1 MGQFPTSDSII
12 GKALQ
17 VLPILDTAIDPRSA
31 WLFENQSGTLGTNLN
46 SSVLY
51 VSEITGTPAATKAD
65 VAVILSGVEG
75 VIGAVAAGGFKSFDP
90 YTSSPSYNAFSNGAG
105 YFTATGLLTSVTS
118 SVPKSPAKQPSG
130 LTVDITVAVPTS
142 ALVVGQ
148 GGTDYTVGNT
158 FTSTAAPVGG
168 TGLEGTIDTIS
179 GGLGTGPAATL
190 IITRSGSGYSTGD
203 VITITS
209 AGSNNAAEFTITGA
223 LNGAITTIA
232 VNAAGSNYSPG
243 DIITVTQAGA
253 SGGTR
258 AILRV
263 VDSAPTIGDAVIFKN
278 VPMGTILPVSVD
290 YLMATGSTANLVCI
304 AGK

>member
-17 VLPILDTAIDPRSA
+17 VLPIADNAIDPRSA
-31 WLFENQSGTLGTNLN
+31 WLFENQSGTIGTNLN

-65 VAVILSGVEG
+65 IAVILSGVEG

-90 YTSSPSYNAFSNGAG
+90 YTSSPSYNAFSSGSN
-105 YFTATGLLTSVTS
+105 YTTANGLLTSVTS
-118 SVPKSPAKQPSG
+118 SVPKSPAKQPAG
-130 LTVDITVAVPTS
+130 LTVDITVAFPTKTVS
-142 ALVVGQ
+142 A
-148 GGTDYTVGNT
+148 GGTGYSAGAIDSVTGGTGTGIEGTVAINAGVVTAFTFTSGGIDYTVG
-158 FTSTAAPVGG
+158 
-168 TGLEGTIDTIS
+168 
-179 GGLGTGPAATL
+179 
-190 IITRSGSGYSTGD
+190 D
-203 VITITS
+203 VITLVQAGSGDNATITLTS
-209 AGSNNAAEFTITGA
+209 AP
-223 LNGAITTIA
+223 NGGITTIA

-243 DIITVTQAGA
+243 DIITVIQAGA

-263 VDSAPTIGDAVIFKN
+263 VDSAPTIDDAVVFKN

-290 YLMATGSTANLVCI
+290 YLMSTGSTANLVCI

>member
-148 GGTDYTVGNT
+148 GGTTYTAGNA
-158 FTSTAAPVGG
+158 FTSTVAPAGG
-168 TGLEGTIDTIS
+168 TGIIGTIATTS
-179 GGLGTGPAATL
+179 GGGATGPAATL
-190 IITRSGSGYSTGD
+190 TITRGGSGYSVND
-203 VITITS
+203 VITIVS
-209 AGSNNAAEFTITGA
+209 AGSDNLAKFTITGA

-243 DIITVTQAGA
+243 DIITVIQAGA

-258 AILRV
+258 AILSV
-263 VDSAPTIGDAVIFKN
+263 QDLAPTADDAVLFKG
-278 VPMGTILPVSVD
+278 VPAGSILPVSVD
-290 YLMATGSTANLVCI
+290 YVLTTSTTATDIV